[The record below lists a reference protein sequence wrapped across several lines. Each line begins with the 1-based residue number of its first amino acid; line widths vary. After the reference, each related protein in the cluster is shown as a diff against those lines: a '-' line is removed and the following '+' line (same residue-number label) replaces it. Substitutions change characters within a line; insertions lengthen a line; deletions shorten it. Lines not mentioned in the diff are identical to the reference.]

1 MKNIEYEKLGV
12 EEDKFN
18 FGHAEFEISSRNPT
32 RKMEKVIRYASVE
45 SKRVIWPGDINFLIL
60 NI

>member
-12 EEDKFN
+12 EEVKFN
-18 FGHAEFEISSRNPT
+18 VGQAELEISSRNPN
-32 RKMEKVIRYASVE
+32 RKMEKVM
-45 SKRVIWPGDINFLIL
+45 IWPGDINFLIL